1 MDEGPELRTLQSRL
15 VAAALADRR
24 RIERA
29 LHDGAQQDLIAIS
42 VDVMLSLSYE
52 SDATYR
58 EAVTAVGRFRSARAR
73 P

>member
-1 MDEGPELRTLQSRL
+1 VGGFLHLS
-15 VAAALADRR
+15 AG
-24 RIERA
+24 IEV
-29 LHDGAQQDLIAIS
+29 LDLIAIS